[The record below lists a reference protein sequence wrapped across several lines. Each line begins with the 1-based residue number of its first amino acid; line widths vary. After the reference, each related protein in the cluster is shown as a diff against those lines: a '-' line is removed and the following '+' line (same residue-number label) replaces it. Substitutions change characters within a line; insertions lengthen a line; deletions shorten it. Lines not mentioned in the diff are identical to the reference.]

1 MRIIKKFKLL
11 LSIGLLSILSCSSD
25 DTPTTP
31 PTSGGDGLKI
41 LTLGDSRVQGARPQY
56 ESYRYE
62 LWKNLVT
69 NSWKFDFI
77 GPLADQTSYPEFMN
91 MNFDNDHAGVSGF
104 TTQDVLENIT
114 GALSTGTPDVVL
126 LGIGGN
132 DLLGNASVSNTIANI
147 NQIID
152 LLQSNNSNVT
162 IFLEQIAPGRSNI
175 MTTEVT
181 TIFSEFNSSIAN
193 VGTQQTNTTS
203 KVIVVNMSTD
213 WTDTYMADNVHYNE
227 SGAKVVADRYY
238 DAISQHVEK
247 Q

>member
-1 MRIIKKFKLL
+1 MRVITKFKLVL
-11 LSIGLLSILSCSSD
+11 CIGLLSILSCSSD
-25 DTPTTP
+25 DTTTP
-31 PTSGGDGLKI
+31 PPSSGNDLKI
-41 LTLGDSRVQGARPQY
+41 LTLGDSRVQGARPEF

-69 NSWKFDFI
+69 NEWKFDFI
-77 GPLADQTSYPEFMN
+77 GPLIDEASYPEFMS
-91 MNFDNDHAGVSGF
+91 MSFDKDHAGVGGF

-114 GALSTGTPDVVL
+114 AALSTGTPDVVL

-132 DLLGNASVSNTIANI
+132 DLLGNASVSNTITNI

-181 TIFSEFNSSIAN
+181 TTFNEFNSSIAN
-193 VGTQQTNTTS
+193 VGTQQTDATS
-203 KVIVVNMSTD
+203 RVIVVNMSTD
-213 WTDTYMADNVHYNE
+213 WTDDYMADDVHYNE
-227 SGAKVVADRYY
+227 AGAKVVADRYY
-238 DAISQHVEK
+238 EAISQHIEK